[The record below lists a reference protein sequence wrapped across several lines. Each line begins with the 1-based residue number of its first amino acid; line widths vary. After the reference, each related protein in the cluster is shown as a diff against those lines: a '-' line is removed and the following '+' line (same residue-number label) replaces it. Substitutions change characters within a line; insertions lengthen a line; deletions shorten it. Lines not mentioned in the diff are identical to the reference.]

1 MNKPDYQRI
10 YRDLLKMKFPEKEK
24 DCQPI
29 LQKENFSQLDV
40 INLEIILFGKK
51 QSEEFLNDGRHRS
64 YDKSTIFK
72 ILDYQK
78 KNNLNN
84 SELAKYYGLSRNTV
98 AKWKKHFL
106 V

>member
-1 MNKPDYQRI
+1 MSKPDYQRI
-10 YRDLLKMKFPEKEK
+10 YTDLLKMKFPEKEN

-29 LQKENFSQLDV
+29 LQKANFSQLDV

-51 QSEEFLNDGRHRS
+51 QSEEFLNNGRHRS
-64 YDKSTIFK
+64 YDKPTIFK

>member
-1 MNKPDYQRI
+1 MSKPDYQRI
-10 YRDLLKMKFPEKEK
+10 YRDLLKMKFPEKEN

-29 LQKENFSQLDV
+29 LQKANFSQLDV

-51 QSEEFLNDGRHRS
+51 QSEEFLNNGRHRS

-78 KNNLNN
+78 K
-84 SELAKYYGLSRNTV
+84 K
-98 AKWKKHFL
+98 
-106 V
+106 